1 MNKKPENCAT
11 ISELRVEIDRI
22 DAALVALLAERTTF
36 IDRAAEIKLVVGL
49 PARIPARVEQ
59 VVANVRLLSETGFDP
74 DKAEALWRELIEW
87 SIRREEA
94 ALAAKNAA
102 E

>member
-1 MNKKPENCAT
+1 MKKAPETCT
-11 ISELRVEIDRI
+11 SMTDLRVEIDRI
-22 DAALVALLAERTTF
+22 DVAMVALLAERATY
-36 IDRAAEIKLVVGL
+36 IDRAAEIKQGVGL

-59 VVANVRLLSETGFDP
+59 VVRNVRAASRGGFDA
-74 DKAEALWRELIEW
+74 DMAEVMWRELIEW

-94 ALAAKNAA
+94 ALAAKKAA